1 MQTLLDTN
9 IQLNPHTR
17 HAQGPPSALWVP
29 DYKAGNRLFG
39 LTDAGGKDVVEW
51 QRLLMHAGVFI
62 MCVCMLLTSELC
74 KMTTINTKAGSKAN
88 HPVLVKVFHASTMAS
103 WELWSLLLNYYQL

>member
-29 DYKAGNRLFG
+29 GYKAGSRLFG
-39 LTDAGGKDVVEW
+39 STDGEGKDVVEW
-51 QRLLMHAGVFI
+51 QRLLMHAAAFI
-62 MCVCMLLTSELC
+62 MRVCMLLTREPC
-74 KMTTINTKAGSKAN
+74 KMTTINAKAGSNAS
-88 HPVLVKVFHASTMAS
+88 HLVLVKLFHAGATAS
-103 WELWSLLLNYYQL
+103 WELCSLLLN